1 MCFYKNLYGYIHNNK
16 IASKKWIKTRSVNP
30 LSANP
35 EKWSN
40 TLKQMRRQ
48 FADDLFECV

>member
-16 IASKKWIKTRSVNP
+16 IASKKWIKIRSVNP

-35 EKWSN
+35 EKW
-40 TLKQMRRQ
+40 
-48 FADDLFECV
+48 